1 VVAKAKPFDPV
12 APPYLELKEIAAL
25 KAVSAGTALEHQQQL
40 AMRVIVEKICRRY
53 EDPYCPG
60 RDGER
65 DSVFAMGRMRAGT
78 ILTSFLNADLAK
90 IRDPDAPPREIV

>member
-1 VVAKAKPFDPV
+1 MPIHEEVIGAALQAVAK
-12 APPYLELKEIAAL
+12 
-25 KAVSAGTALEHQQQL
+25 GTALEHQQRL
-40 AMRVIVEKICRRY
+40 AMQVIVEKICRRY

-90 IRDPDAPPREIV
+90 FRDPAAPLREQV

>member
-1 VVAKAKPFDPV
+1 MARKLVAFDPV
-12 APPYLELKEIAAL
+12 APPKLELKEVAAL
-25 KAVSAGTALEHQQQL
+25 QAVAKGVASEHQQQM

-60 RDGER
+60 HEGER

-78 ILTSFLNADLAK
+78 ILTSFLNAP
-90 IRDPDAPPREIV
+90 IENFRESGSAPGPQD